1 MQETV
6 IYRWLNVWLDPVDE
20 LGSRVGGSTDFQLSL
35 YLASEI
41 EWFHFASSMFW
52 LMTKRMKWKKNLGLQ
67 SNSKYNTSLLS
78 LQQNFVLLK
87 EITQA
92 FGTI

>member
-1 MQETV
+1 
-6 IYRWLNVWLDPVDE
+6 
-20 LGSRVGGSTDFQLSL
+20 
-35 YLASEI
+35 
-41 EWFHFASSMFW
+41 
-52 LMTKRMKWKKNLGLQ
+52 MTKKKKKKKKLGLP

>member
-1 MQETV
+1 M
-6 IYRWLNVWLDPVDE
+6 IPLCIIHFL
-20 LGSRVGGSTDFQLSL
+20 TDGK
-35 YLASEI
+35 
-41 EWFHFASSMFW
+41 
-52 LMTKRMKWKKNLGLQ
+52 KRKKKLGLP

-92 FGTI
+92 FGAI